1 MSNISLPGV
10 AADVSSG
17 GYLAAMVGVT
27 NGLEQFESGGN
38 PGQSSTVQ
46 AVVDEFGPA
55 DISKL
60 AADFDVASQQANY
73 APGNSLAQFVFGPG
87 TTLSVEDEPAVMEAA
102 NPATYTASSSPPF
115 VLLHGS
121 ADQLVSPSQTLT
133 LHTALRAKGVD
144 STRYVVKGANHGDM
158 TFMGDDPNAAKLWS
172 SQQVVGEIVS
182 FLSKQLG

>member
-1 MSNISLPGV
+1 V
-10 AADVSSG
+10 
-17 GYLAAMVGVT
+17 
-27 NGLEQFESGGN
+27 
-38 PGQSSTVQ
+38 
-46 AVVDEFGPA
+46 
-55 DISKL
+55 
-60 AADFDVASQQANY
+60 
-73 APGNSLAQFVFGPG
+73 FVFGPG
-87 TTLSVEDEPAVMEAA
+87 TTLSVEDEPAVMAAA

-121 ADQLVSPSQTLT
+121 AAQLVSPSQTLT

-158 TFMGDDPNAAKLWS
+158 TFMGGDPNAAKLWS